1 MTAIAVSAPDRGT
14 VSGIDRGASS
24 TPDRGAS
31 FGSATL
37 AVATRTFKKYFRTP
51 QLVVLGTVQG
61 AMFLLIFRYVFGG
74 AITSGS
80 LNYVDFVVPGFVVT
94 GVLFI
99 GMGAAAGVAEDMEQG
114 FFDRLRSLPMPRS
127 SVIAGRSLADAGVL
141 AWGTAITTAIGFAI
155 GFRTHASMPAALAA
169 FGLCVLFGIAFGFVF
184 IFLGLVAGNAQAAQG
199 MSLMV
204 FPLSFVSSAYVPVKT
219 MPSWMQVFA
228 RNQPL
233 TFMCD
238 SVRSLADGSR
248 ANALIGQTTGHCVVM
263 SLVWVGV
270 ILVVFGPLAVVRF
283 SRR

>member
-1 MTAIAVSAPDRGT
+1 MTAITATAPE
-14 VSGIDRGASS
+14 RGA
-24 TPDRGAS
+24 G
-31 FGSATL
+31 FGSGTI

-74 AITSGS
+74 ALNSGP
-80 LNYVDFVVPGFVVT
+80 LPYVDFVVPGFIVT
-94 GVLFI
+94 GVLFT

-114 FFDRLRSLPMPRS
+114 FFDRLRSLPMPRA
-127 SVIAGRSLADAGVL
+127 SVIAGRSVADAGVL
-141 AWGTAITTAIGFAI
+141 VWATAITTAIGFAI
-155 GFRTHASMPAALAA
+155 GFRLHAGLPAALGA
-169 FGLCVLFGIAFGFVF
+169 FGLCVLYGIAFGFVF

-233 TFMCD
+233 TFMSD
-238 SVRSLADGSR
+238 AVRSLADGAR
-248 ANALIGQTTGHCVVM
+248 AHALIGQSTGHSVVM
-263 SLVWVGV
+263 SLVWVAA
-270 ILVVFGPLAVVRF
+270 ILSVFGPLAVVKF

>member
-1 MTAIAVSAPDRGT
+1 MTAVAVSAPERG
-14 VSGIDRGASS
+14 S
-24 TPDRGAS
+24 S
-31 FGSATL
+31 FGSGTL
-37 AVATRTFKKYFRTP
+37 AVATRTFRKYFRTP

-74 AITSGS
+74 AIGSGS
-80 LNYVDFVVPGFVVT
+80 LSYVDFVVPGFVVT

-99 GMGAAAGVAEDMEQG
+99 GMGAAGGVAEDMEQG
-114 FFDRLRSLPMPRS
+114 FFDRLRSLPMPRA

-155 GFRTHASMPAALAA
+155 GFRLHASLPVALGA
-169 FGLCVLFGIAFGFVF
+169 FGLCVLYGIAFGFVF

-219 MPSWMQVFA
+219 MPSWMQIFA

-233 TFMCD
+233 TFMSD
-238 SVRSLADGSR
+238 AVRGLADGARSQ
-248 ANALIGQTTGHCVVM
+248 ALIGQSTSHCVVM
-263 SLVWVGV
+263 SLIWVAG
-270 ILVVFGPLAVVRF
+270 ILAVFGPLAVVKF